1 MEEPAKVLQNFI
13 WFASFDFN
21 IQPGLH
27 SKMVFGHFQMMFPN
41 REYKDSAGTVLAG
54 CFSHWEPAR
63 CPLPYFSAHR
73 QAGLGLWNSSA
84 WVQILTSPLLLS
96 IALVSWLVKLQFL
109 PSKTGMIILGTSS
122 GLSRGLK
129 NWYV

>member
-13 WFASFDFN
+13 WFASVDFN

-63 CPLPYFSAHR
+63 CPLPYFFSPSSGRAW
-73 QAGLGLWNSSA
+73 ALEFICLGSNPD
-84 WVQILTSPLLLS
+84 ITT
-96 IALVSWLVKLQFL
+96 IALYSFGQLACEASVSSF
-109 PSKTGMIILGTSS
+109 
-122 GLSRGLK
+122 
-129 NWYV
+129 